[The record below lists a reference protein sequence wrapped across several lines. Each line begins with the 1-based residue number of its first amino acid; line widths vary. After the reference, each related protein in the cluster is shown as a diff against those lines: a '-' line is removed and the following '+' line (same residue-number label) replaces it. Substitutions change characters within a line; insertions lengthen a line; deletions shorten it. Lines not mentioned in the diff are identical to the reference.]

1 MKATFWI
8 VIVLYTSQVTF
19 FPNLMNN
26 FPCYVN
32 FSPLNKM
39 HFSLGPT
46 GERGAIGRP
55 GKRGLPGGPGPI
67 GPAGY
72 CQFCDALATQANRG
86 ANTKKGP

>member
-1 MKATFWI
+1 MRCETISLCNSAKVAQFWSDLI
-8 VIVLYTSQVTF
+8 HDFIQ
-19 FPNLMNN
+19 
-26 FPCYVN
+26 
-32 FSPLNKM
+32 
-39 HFSLGPT
+39 GPT

-67 GPAGY
+67 GPPGY